1 MLDWYFGY
9 MFFGFDSLSYMG
21 GWKVWIKIII
31 LWLGRDSD
39 RVGENVDLEFNVYLK
54 YLVEIIFKL
63 NGENND
69 ELLLEI
75 NQMVIKLLG
84 GNLVIMILI
93 YKIVEEEDDEKEI
106 FFLFDMEED
115 DWWYIIQDYKG
126 NYYMVEDIID
136 EL

>member
-1 MLDWYFGY
+1 MLGIFKIDKIVFFKELFGIVWLMLDWYFGY

-39 RVGENVDLEFNVYLK
+39 RVGEIVDIEFNVYLK

-75 NQMVIKLLG
+75 N
-84 GNLVIMILI
+84 
-93 YKIVEEEDDEKEI
+93 
-106 FFLFDMEED
+106 
-115 DWWYIIQDYKG
+115 
-126 NYYMVEDIID
+126 
-136 EL
+136 